1 RKILAKPMN
10 EITVTFPVKLDNGHI
25 EVFTGYRVQHSNVL
39 GPFKGGLR
47 YHPKVDIDE
56 VRALATWMTWKT
68 AIADIPMGGAKGGIQ
83 LAPRQYSMAEL
94 ERITRRFTFALGNN
108 IGPDYDIPAPDVNTN
123 AQIMAWLLDTY
134 LSTIP
139 PAERHRSHHVVTGK
153 PIELGGSPGRDKAT
167 GQGVVFTIE
176 QWAAEHGL
184 DLSQATYFVQGF
196 GNVGS
201 WTARL
206 LQPKGARLLAVEDHT
221 GAIADP
227 HGIDAADLYR
237 YVISSGGV
245 AGYPRAKAVDH
256 ITFMSTRADFF
267 VPAAL
272 ESQITAET
280 APFLEV
286 KVVFE
291 GANGPTDLDGDRIL
305 AERGI
310 EVIPDILC
318 NAGGVIVSYFEWLQ
332 NKRSESWE
340 LEEVDTKLYKRMV
353 YAYERVRNV
362 TREFDRLDWR
372 TAAYIVALR
381 RLEKVY
387 KERGIFP

>member
-1 RKILAKPMN
+1 
-10 EITVTFPVKLDNGHI
+10 
-25 EVFTGYRVQHSNVL
+25 
-39 GPFKGGLR
+39 
-47 YHPKVDIDE
+47 
-56 VRALATWMTWKT
+56 
-68 AIADIPMGGAKGGIQ
+68 MGG
-83 LAPRQYSMAEL
+83 
-94 ERITRRFTFALGNN
+94 
-108 IGPDYDIPAPDVNTN
+108 PA
-123 AQIMAWLLDTY
+123 
-134 LSTIP
+134 S
-139 PAERHRSHHVVTGK
+139 
-153 PIELGGSPGRDKAT
+153 
-167 GQGVVFTIE
+167 
-176 QWAAEHGL
+176 
-184 DLSQATYFVQGF
+184 
-196 GNVGS
+196 
-201 WTARL
+201 
-206 LQPKGARLLAVEDHT
+206 

-227 HGIDAADLYR
+227 DGIDAADLYC
-237 YVISSGGV
+237 YVTTAGGV
-245 AGYPRAKAVDH
+245 AGYPRAKAIDH

-280 APFLEV
+280 APFLDV

-310 EVIPDILC
+310 EVVPDILC

-340 LEEVDTKLYKRMV
+340 LEEVDTKLYKRMI
-353 YAYERVRNV
+353 YAYQRVRN
-362 TREFDRLDWR
+362 TTQEFDRLDWR